1 MNSKPHNSI
10 FLADDDEDDCM
21 LFEDALREI
30 CEETKLT
37 TASDGEQL
45 MKLLL
50 NDTTELPDSIFLD
63 LNMPRK
69 NGFECLQEIRAND
82 KLKNI
87 PIVIFSTTAQQQS
100 VDRAYEQG
108 ANFYIQ
114 KPGTFTQLKAII
126 KKILTIK
133 WEETNLQTAHE
144 DFFLRADIRN

>member
-1 MNSKPHNSI
+1 MNFMSEMQHYRI

-30 CEETKLT
+30 CEQTILS
-37 TASDGEQL
+37 TAHDGEQL

-50 NDTTELPDSIFLD
+50 SNTAVLPNAIFLD

-69 NGFECLQEIRAND
+69 NGFECLEEIRANQD
-82 KLKNI
+82 LKDI

-100 VDRAYEQG
+100 VDKAYERG

-114 KPGTFTQLKAII
+114 KPGTFAQLKAII
-126 KKILTIK
+126 KKILTIN
-133 WEETNLQTAHE
+133 WQETAEQPSPQ
-144 DFFLRADIRN
+144 DFLLTQI

>member
-1 MNSKPHNSI
+1 MTTVQHYKI

-30 CEETKLT
+30 CEQTELK
-37 TASDGEQL
+37 TANDGEQL

-50 NDTTELPDSIFLD
+50 NHVGTLPNAIFLD

-69 NGFECLQEIRAND
+69 NGFECLEEIRANEE
-82 KLKNI
+82 LKDI

-100 VDRAYEQG
+100 VDRAYERG

-114 KPGTFTQLKAII
+114 KPGTFGQLKDII
-126 KKILTIK
+126 KKILNMN
-133 WEETNLQTAHE
+133 WEESRQSASLE
-144 DFFLRADIRN
+144 DFFLHSDLRL

>member
-1 MNSKPHNSI
+1 MSEKQQYSI

-30 CEETKLT
+30 CAETKLT
-37 TASDGEQL
+37 TANDGEQL

-50 NDTTELPDSIFLD
+50 ENTSALPNSIFLD

-69 NGFECLQEIRAND
+69 NGFECLEEIRSNPV
-82 KLKNI
+82 LKDI

-100 VDRAYEQG
+100 VDRAYEYG

-114 KPGTFTQLKAII
+114 KPGTFAQLKGII
-126 KKILTIK
+126 KKILSIN
-133 WEETNLQTAHE
+133 WEESMLQPTMD
-144 DFFLRADIRN
+144 DFLLHSDLRF